1 MDKAP
6 QHDRF
11 LFLTGATGHTGSR
24 LARRLLSDGWRLR
37 CLLHTASHGSYLP
50 KSSALEII
58 EGDVEQPASWSGK
71 LAGAHA
77 FFNLAHVGYAPFVI
91 EACKAAGVRRM
102 ISLSS
107 TRRFTK
113 FPERTAQLVMTG
125 EAAIEQSGLDY
136 TVIRSA
142 MIFGG
147 DRDNNLEKIV
157 RWLRRLRVMP
167 MIGGGQNLVQ
177 PIFVW
182 DLVEALVAALARPE
196 ETAGK
201 MLTVAGP
208 APMTWRSMIETTANV
223 MCRPVWCVSFPLR
236 PSLGAAWLVEKAMRK
251 PLFTRDMVRRQLE
264 DKTFDIT
271 EARSA
276 LGGWS
281 PRPFAEAI
289 RFKLSGKA

>member
-1 MDKAP
+1 MEKAP
-6 QHDRF
+6 QPDRF

-24 LARRLLSDGWRLR
+24 LARRLLADGWRLR
-37 CLLHTASHGSYLP
+37 CLLHTAGHASHLP
-50 KSSALEII
+50 KNPALEIV
-58 EGDVEQPASWSGK
+58 EGDIERPAAWRSR

-77 FFNLAHVGYAPFVI
+77 FFNLAHVGYAPHVI
-91 EACKAAGVRRM
+91 EACEAAGVSRM

-113 FPERTAQLVMTG
+113 FPERTARLVMSG
-125 EAAIEQSGLDY
+125 EAAIEASRLEY

-147 DRDNNLEKIV
+147 DRDNTLEKIV
-157 RWLRRLRVMP
+157 RWLRRLRLMP

-196 ETAGK
+196 TTACK

-208 APMTWRSMIETTANV
+208 APMTWRYMVETTANV
-223 MCRPVWCVSFPLR
+223 MCRPVWCVTVPLW
-236 PSLGAAWLVEKAMRK
+236 PSLTVAWLVEKAMRR

>member
-1 MDKAP
+1 METTH
-6 QHDRF
+6 QTNGL

-24 LARRLLSDGWRLR
+24 LARRLLADGWRVR
-37 CLLHTASHGSYLP
+37 CLLHTASHASYLP
-50 KSSALEII
+50 KDPALEVV
-58 EGDVEQPASWSGK
+58 EGDIQQPLTWSDK

-77 FFNLAHVGYAPFVI
+77 MFNLAHVGYAPFVI
-91 EACKAAGVRRM
+91 QACGAAGVKRM
-102 ISLSS
+102 ISMSS

-113 FPERTAQLVMTG
+113 FPERTARLVMAG
-125 EAAIEQSGLDY
+125 EAAIEQSDLDY

-157 RWLRRLRVMP
+157 RWLRRIRVMP
-167 MIGGGQNLVQ
+167 LIGGGQNLVQ

-182 DLVEALVAALARPE
+182 DLVEALVTALAKPE
-196 ETAGK
+196 TTARR

-208 APMTWRSMIETTANV
+208 APMTWRSMIETIANV
-223 MCRPVWCVSFPLR
+223 MCRPVVCVTVPVFPSMIAGWML
-236 PSLGAAWLVEKAMRK
+236 EKVMKK
-251 PLFTRDMVRRQLE
+251 PFVTRDQVRRQLE
-264 DKTFDIT
+264 NKTFDIT
-271 EARSA
+271 EARTA

>member
-1 MDKAP
+1 MMSNP
-6 QHDRF
+6 DRF

-24 LARRLLSDGWRLR
+24 LARRLVAEGWRLK
-37 CLLHTASHGSYLP
+37 CLVRTADHARYLP
-50 KSSALEII
+50 HNIEIVQ
-58 EGDVEQPASWSGK
+58 GDIQNPATWSDR

-77 FFNLAHVGYAPFVI
+77 MYHLAHVGFAPHVI
-91 EACKAAGVRRM
+91 EACGAAGVKRV
-102 ISLSS
+102 ISMSS

-113 FPERTAQLVMTG
+113 FPERTARLVMTG
-125 EAAIEQSGLDY
+125 EAAFEASDLDY
-136 TVIRSA
+136 TVIRSS

-157 RWLRRLRVMP
+157 RMLRRWRVMP
-167 MIGGGQNLVQ
+167 LVGGGHNLVQ
-177 PIFVW
+177 PIYVG
-182 DLVEALVAALARPE
+182 DLVDALIAALAHPE
-196 ETAGK
+196 STSRR

-208 APMTWRSMIETTANV
+208 TPMTWRTMVEVLSEA
-223 MCRPVWCVSFPLR
+223 MCRPVIWVRVPFAPTM
-236 PSLGAAWLVEKAMRK
+236 AAAFVIEKFMKK
-251 PLFTRDMVRRQLE
+251 PFVTRDQIRRLFE